1 MSSTQAILSLLQA
14 ASTALEAAK
23 KLMETQT
30 PLSSPPQ
37 TPQAPMKTEE
47 NWESVSDGWPA
58 EELDFEAEAVAVE
71 QPVAEPKVWSVH
83 DCHTHLKGKNKGI
96 WARVAVA
103 NGTYGVCVGITKDSK
118 ETTNEKILGPLGEV
132 TVSKR
137 RWNNA
142 KGISVGD
149 YLFMGDTHIKKVFKG
164 TVTAQPVT
172 GPFCPLGNVE
182 DSFIA
187 SLGAVTDERLAREVE
202 VVFKVDWTEIG
213 PLNEDWYKYLGTG
226 RLVTVSPLTTA
237 PPA

>member
-14 ASTALEAAK
+14 ASTAREAAK
-23 KLMETQT
+23 KLMEAQT
-30 PLSSPPQ
+30 PAPAMPQ
-37 TPQAPMKTEE
+37 TPQAPMKAE

-58 EELDFEAEAVAVE
+58 EELDFEQPANFE
-71 QPVAEPKVWSVH
+71 QPAKVWSVH
-83 DCHTHLKGKNKGI
+83 DCHTHLKGKDKGL

-103 NGTYGVCVGITKDSK
+103 NGTYGICVGITNDSK
-118 ETTNEKILGPLGEV
+118 ESANEKMVGPLGEV

-164 TVTAQPVT
+164 TVTAQPVE
-172 GPFCPLGNVE
+172 GPFCPLGHVE

-202 VVFKVDWTEIG
+202 VVFKVDWTEVG
-213 PLNEDWYKYLGTG
+213 PLNEDWYKYLDTG
-226 RLVTVSPLTTA
+226 RRVTVSPLTTA